1 MTVKTMVP
9 LIEGDLEGLGR
20 TDDRLSLECTRF
32 VNQPVVERQQKRRK

>member
-9 LIEGDLEGLGR
+9 LIEGALEGLGR

-32 VNQPVVERQQKRRK
+32 VNQPVVERQQKRWK